1 MPTIALPMSASAT
14 RRFVRLALLALF
26 AQPAAAQ
33 DLRGLEHCSAEK
45 NLERRTSCQQSN
57 IDFLQQRLNRMAQEM
72 QQKQSA
78 AERELAAVKAQLAA
92 ATSEIAGLK
101 TVIADLRRQIGEL
114 HKTKTAPEKAK

>member
-101 TVIADLRRQIGEL
+101 DALAKL
-114 HKTKTAPEKAK
+114 HGQVEALPKSEKK